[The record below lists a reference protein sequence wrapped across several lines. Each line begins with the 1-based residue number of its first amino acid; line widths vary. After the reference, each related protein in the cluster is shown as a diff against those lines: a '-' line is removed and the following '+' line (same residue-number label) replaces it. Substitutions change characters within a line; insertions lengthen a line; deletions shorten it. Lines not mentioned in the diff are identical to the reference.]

1 MKIKLE
7 EGLTFDDLLLLPNY
21 SEVLPSS
28 VITKTN
34 FTQNLEINIPVISSA
49 MDTVTESRMAI
60 MMASLGGLGI
70 IHKNLNPDQQLHQVQ
85 MVKEFQI
92 DKKKFSLAT
101 LDKKQRLMV
110 GAAVGVSDKEF
121 ERAQKLIKAQID
133 VIVVDTAHGHS
144 KGVIEMVKKLRKSFK
159 NLEIVAGNV
168 ATGEACLDL
177 IKAGVNGIKVGIGPG
192 SICTTRVVAGI
203 GVPQMHAI
211 FSCRDVCSKHKVP
224 FISDGGIQFSGDIV
238 KAIAGGAN
246 SVMIGSLFAGT
257 DESPGELVHYQGRSF
272 KVYRGMGSVG
282 AMGLGSKDRYA
293 QSDVHDTSKLVPE
306 GIEGQVPYCG
316 SVEQAVYQLIGGLR
330 SGMGYLGAKTIHEMQ
345 KKAKFIKISQAS
357 LKESHPHGV
366 MLTTEAPNYRGK

>member
-21 SEVLPSS
+21 SDVLPSA
-28 VITKTN
+28 VITKTL
-34 FTQNLEINIPVISSA
+34 FSQNLEINIPVVSSA
-49 MDTVTESRMAI
+49 MDTVTEARMAS

-70 IHKNLNPDQQLHQVQ
+70 IHKNLTPDLQTQQVEA
-85 MVKEFQI
+85 VKQIHI
-92 DKKKFSLAT
+92 DKKKFPLAT
-101 LDKKQRLMV
+101 LDKKERLMV

-121 ERAQKLIKAQID
+121 ERAQKLIKAHID
-133 VIVVDTAHGHS
+133 VIIVDTAHGHS
-144 KGVIEMVKKLRKSFK
+144 KGVIEMVKKLRKNYK
-159 NLEIVAGNV
+159 TLEIVAGNV
-168 ATGEACLDL
+168 ATAQACLDL

-211 FSCRDVCSKHKVP
+211 FSCREICLKHKVP

-272 KVYRGMGSVG
+272 KVYRGMGSMG

-330 SGMGYLGAKTIHEMQ
+330 SGMGYLGAKTIVEMQ